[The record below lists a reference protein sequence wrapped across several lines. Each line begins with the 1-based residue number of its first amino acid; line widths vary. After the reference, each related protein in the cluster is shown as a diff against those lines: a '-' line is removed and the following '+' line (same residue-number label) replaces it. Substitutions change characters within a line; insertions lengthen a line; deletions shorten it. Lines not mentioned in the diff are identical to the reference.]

1 MSTRGALEVACFQT
15 ELGWIVVA
23 GRDQKLERVM
33 FGYPTRAAVL
43 GALEAQF
50 AEWREIDWCP
60 DLVSRLRAFASG
72 ERVDFRDVDLDLS
85 HLTPFQKRVVGHCR
99 KIGYGRTRSYGEL
112 AQLAGS
118 PRAARAVGSTMA
130 ANRFPLIVPCHRV
143 INSDGSPGNYSALD
157 GPRTKVRLLAL
168 ERREAPATKARR
180 PRKAPLVS
188 A

>member
-1 MSTRGALEVACFQT
+1 V
-15 ELGWIVVA
+15 
-23 GRDQKLERVM
+23 
-33 FGYPTRAAVL
+33 FGYPTRAAAL

-50 AEWREIDWCP
+50 AEWHEVDWCRE
-60 DLVSRLRAFASG
+60 LVARLRAFACGQS
-72 ERVDFRDVDLDLS
+72 VDFRDVDLDLS
-85 HLTPFQKRVVGHCR
+85 YLTPFQKRVVEHCR

-112 AQLAGS
+112 AELAGS

-168 ERREAPATKARR
+168 ERRDGPAKPAPRL
-180 PRKAPLVS
+180 RKS
-188 A
+188 ALLRV